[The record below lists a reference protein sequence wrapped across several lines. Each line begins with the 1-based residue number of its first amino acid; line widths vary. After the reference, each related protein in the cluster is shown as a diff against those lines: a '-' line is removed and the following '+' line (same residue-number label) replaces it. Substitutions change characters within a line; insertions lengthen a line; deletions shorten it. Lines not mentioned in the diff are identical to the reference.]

1 MGKRTREC
9 YLCGKKYSYC
19 PTCSEDRTKP
29 SWMIE
34 FHEENCVKIFATCTE
49 FNIGQL
55 TKDEAKKALSN
66 CDLSNKDAFAPYVQ
80 NDLSV
85 IFAEDTITV
94 DVEAEIKE
102 IVSSLNNALES
113 VKTKPLF
120 SSPFFVYSRT
130 SAVFL
135 LQAL

>member
-102 IVSSLNNALES
+102 ITKDEVTVE
-113 VKTKPLF
+113 VKPVTKNK
-120 SSPFFVYSRT
+120 SKSKSKAHEV
-130 SAVFL
+130 VNKEENK
-135 LQAL
+135 